1 MDTMYYTAVGSPVGR
16 LVLMGSQGS
25 LTGLW
30 TNGHAVTPAG
40 RRDERRFRE
49 EVAQLEAYFAGEL
62 QRFDILLQ
70 ATGTPFQQRVW
81 EAIRDI
87 DYGSTIPYAEL
98 ARRVGRPG
106 AARAVGASCVRN
118 PIAIVVP
125 CHRVVGSDGSL
136 TGYAGGVDT
145 KRALLTLERAA
156 GRAAPPRGA

>member
-1 MDTMYYTAVGSPVGR
+1 MDMMYYTAVGSPIGR

-30 TNGHAVTPAG
+30 TNSHAVTPAG
-40 RRDERRFRE
+40 RRDERRFSE

-62 QRFDILLQ
+62 QRFDISLE

-81 EAIRDI
+81 EEIRDI

-106 AARAVGASCVRN
+106 AARAVGAACGRN

-125 CHRVVGSDGSL
+125 CHRVVGVDGSL

-145 KRALLTLERAA
+145 KRALLTLERDA
-156 GRAAPPRGA
+156 GRAGA